1 MSIHPR
7 RRAAGAARRRPARC
21 WPAARAIRA
30 SPTGTVDVMASFY
43 PLQFVA
49 EQVGGDRVTV
59 RSLTP
64 PGAEPHDVE
73 LSPAQVSRIDQADL
87 VVYLS
92 GFQAAVDDAVAQ
104 TSPAHVVD
112 AANDTTLMTPAEE
125 HGHEEGA
132 DEGDEHDH
140 GALDPH
146 FWLDPSRMPSVV
158 DDVAEELSAIDPAG
172 ASAYA
177 ANAAAL
183 NQRFGD
189 LDAAYATGLATCET
203 RTFVTSHEAFGYL
216 ADRYDLEQVGI
227 SGVDPEAEPSPARL
241 AAVEKIVARPG
252 RQHDL
257 LREPGEPEGLRDARR
272 RPRHRERGPRPDR
285 GPGAT
290 PRTTTSPS
298 PSATSTPSAWH
309 CPAREH
315 PRDRGDRPRRDP
327 GRTADPR
334 RHRPRGARRRGAR
347 PARRQRVR
355 ASRRSSARCSA

>member
-7 RRAAGAARRRPARC
+7 RRLLAPLVAVPLLLAGC
-21 WPAARAIRA
+21 A
-30 SPTGTVDVMASFY
+30 SDPGVAEGTVDVMASFY

-132 DEGDEHDH
+132 DEGEEHDH

-158 DDVAEELSAIDPAG
+158 DDVAKELSAIDPAG

-183 NQRFGD
+183 NQRFDD
-189 LDAAYATGLATCET
+189 LDATYDTGLTTCET

-227 SGVDPEAEPSPARL
+227 SGIDPEAEPSPARL
-241 AAVEKIVARPG
+241 AAVEKIVRE
-252 RQHDL
+252 QHVSTIFFESLVSPKVSETLADDL
-257 LREPGEPEGLRDARR
+257 GIQSAVLDPIEGL
-272 RPRHRERGPRPDR
+272 
-285 GPGAT
+285 
-290 PRTTTSPS
+290 
-298 PSATSTPSAWH
+298 
-309 CPAREH
+309 
-315 PRDRGDRPRRDP
+315 
-327 GRTADPR
+327 ADPADDYFSIAER
-334 RHRPRGARRRGAR
+334 NLDALRMAL
-347 PARRQRVR
+347 
-355 ASRRSSARCSA
+355 SCS

>member
-1 MSIHPR
+1 
-7 RRAAGAARRRPARC
+7 
-21 WPAARAIRA
+21 
-30 SPTGTVDVMASFY
+30 
-43 PLQFVA
+43 
-49 EQVGGDRVTV
+49 VTV

-132 DEGDEHDH
+132 DEGEEHDH

-158 DDVAEELSAIDPAG
+158 DDVAKELSAIDPAG

-183 NQRFGD
+183 NQRFDD
-189 LDAAYATGLATCET
+189 LDATYDTGLTTCET

-241 AAVEKIVARPG
+241 AAVEKIVRDQGVSTIFFESLVSPKVSETLAD
-252 RQHDL
+252 DL
-257 LREPGEPEGLRDARR
+257 GIQSAVLDPIEGL
-272 RPRHRERGPRPDR
+272 
-285 GPGAT
+285 
-290 PRTTTSPS
+290 
-298 PSATSTPSAWH
+298 
-309 CPAREH
+309 
-315 PRDRGDRPRRDP
+315 
-327 GRTADPR
+327 ADPADDYFSIAER
-334 RHRPRGARRRGAR
+334 NLDALRMAL
-347 PARRQRVR
+347 
-355 ASRRSSARCSA
+355 SCS

>member
-7 RRAAGAARRRPARC
+7 RRLLAPLVAVPLLLAGC
-21 WPAARAIRA
+21 A
-30 SPTGTVDVMASFY
+30 SDPGVADGTVDVMASFY
-43 PLQFVA
+43 PLQFIA

-132 DEGDEHDH
+132 DEGEEHDH

-146 FWLDPSRMPSVV
+146 FWLDPSRLPSVA
-158 DDVAEELSAIDPAG
+158 DDVAQQLTAIDPAG

-183 NQRFGD
+183 NQRFDD
-189 LDAAYATGLATCET
+189 LDATYDTGLTTCET

-227 SGVDPEAEPSPARL
+227 SGIDPEAEPSPARL
-241 AAVEKIVARPG
+241 AAVERFVRAADVTTIFFESLVSPKVARTLAD
-252 RQHDL
+252 DL
-257 LREPGEPEGLRDARR
+257 GITAAVLDPIEGLADPSDDYFSIAERNLDAL
-272 RPRHRERGPRPDR
+272 
-285 GPGAT
+285 
-290 PRTTTSPS
+290 
-298 PSATSTPSAWH
+298 
-309 CPAREH
+309 
-315 PRDRGDRPRRDP
+315 
-327 GRTADPR
+327 RTALE
-334 RHRPRGARRRGAR
+334 
-347 PARRQRVR
+347 
-355 ASRRSSARCSA
+355 CS

>member
-7 RRAAGAARRRPARC
+7 RRLLAPLVAVPLLLAGC
-21 WPAARAIRA
+21 A
-30 SPTGTVDVMASFY
+30 SDPGVAPGTVDVMASFY

-132 DEGDEHDH
+132 DEGEEHDH

-158 DDVAEELSAIDPAG
+158 DDVAKELSAIDPAG

-183 NQRFGD
+183 NQRFDD
-189 LDAAYATGLATCET
+189 LDATFDTGLTTCET

-227 SGVDPEAEPSPARL
+227 SGIDPEAEPSPARL
-241 AAVEKIVARPG
+241 AAVEKIVRE
-252 RQHDL
+252 QHVSTIFFESLVSPKVSETLADDL
-257 LREPGEPEGLRDARR
+257 GIQSAVLDPIEGL
-272 RPRHRERGPRPDR
+272 
-285 GPGAT
+285 
-290 PRTTTSPS
+290 
-298 PSATSTPSAWH
+298 
-309 CPAREH
+309 
-315 PRDRGDRPRRDP
+315 
-327 GRTADPR
+327 ADPADDYFSIAER
-334 RHRPRGARRRGAR
+334 NLDALRMAL
-347 PARRQRVR
+347 
-355 ASRRSSARCSA
+355 SCS